1 MTLDKLKSEYKK
13 SITLE
18 GDDLE
23 QITEEIDEADT
34 LDEFIAIAGIILST
48 FPFFIFF
55 AHIPAISINS
65 SNVSASSI
73 SSVICSKSSPSK
85 VMDFLYSDF
94 NLSNVIAF
102 SFLR

>member
-34 LDEFIAIAGIILST
+34 LDEFIAIAGMWANKIKNGNVERMILDR
-48 FPFFIFF
+48 ILQ
-55 AHIPAISINS
+55 
-65 SNVSASSI
+65 VE
-73 SSVICSKSSPSK
+73 
-85 VMDFLYSDF
+85 
-94 NLSNVIAF
+94 
-102 SFLR
+102 